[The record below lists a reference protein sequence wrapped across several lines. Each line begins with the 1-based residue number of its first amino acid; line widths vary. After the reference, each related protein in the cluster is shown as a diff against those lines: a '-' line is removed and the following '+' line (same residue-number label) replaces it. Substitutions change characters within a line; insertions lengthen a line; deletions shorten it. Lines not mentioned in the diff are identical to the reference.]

1 MSKGKSASAS
11 AHEEALKEQERQS
24 IKAAVA
30 GVVSQLRAEGTQ
42 LQAQLQEK
50 AQDMQNYA
58 VSTYANNIA
67 GALEGQAADAA
78 TGYLSQIFP
87 PDLNSPIK

>member
-1 MSKGKSASAS
+1 MSK
-11 AHEEALKEQERQS
+11 EAIKEQERQA

-30 GVVSQLRAEGTQ
+30 GVVSQIQEKG
-42 LQAQLQEK
+42 AQLQTKLDE
-50 AQDMQNYA
+50 ASQALQDYA
-58 VSTYANNIA
+58 TTTYPNNIA

-78 TGYLSQIFP
+78 ASYLSQMVP